1 MTSRDPPIA
10 TPYHHPTL
18 IARPLSQNKYK
29 YETYKG
35 SHERQSSL
43 MVQMEKYMM

>member
-18 IARPLSQNKYK
+18 IARPLSFAAPDTLGMYISPTLSLLPKYI
-29 YETYKG
+29 
-35 SHERQSSL
+35 SDDH
-43 MVQMEKYMM
+43 